1 MPRIT
6 LSIPDELKKR
16 LDEHPEVNWNELLRQ
31 GLKRRVEKLKR
42 FEKEA
47 GWR

>member
-1 MPRIT
+1 MSRIT

-16 LDEHPEVNWNELLRQ
+16 MDKLPDVNWAEVIRQ

-42 FEKEA
+42 FEEME
-47 GWR
+47 GW